1 MARSQRAGG
10 LDPRGDEGAAMLE
23 FIALSLLLLVPLIY
37 LVVTLSRVQAGAFA
51 AESAASEAARTV
63 VVTGVRELEDGAQ
76 RSSAMAQGERRARA
90 AVGLVASDFGFASEN
105 AALILDCDGTCL
117 APGSDVTAEVTMHV
131 TLPGIPGIPGFL
143 SGSVPLEVE
152 VVGSARSPV
161 DSLTGDS

>member
-1 MARSQRAGG
+1 MASRQGPGG
-10 LDPRGDEGAAMLE
+10 VDPRGDEGAAMLE

-76 RSSAMAQGERRARA
+76 RSTAMDQGERRARA
-90 AVGLVASDFGFASEN
+90 AVGLVASDFGFASEDAPLVLN
-105 AALILDCDGTCL
+105 CDGICL

-131 TLPGIPGIPGFL
+131 TLPGIPGFL
-143 SGSVPLEVE
+143 SGSVPLDVE

-161 DSLTGDS
+161 DSLTEDS